1 MIVPRLGGRSF
12 SPGPRVAMAHDFHQ
26 LNELNEPN
34 ELHEPQQ
41 SHKPH
46 ATCHRPPKEL
56 T

>member
-34 ELHEPQQ
+34 ELHGPRRPHEPQ
-41 SHKPH
+41 
-46 ATCHRPPKEL
+46 ATFYMPPKEL